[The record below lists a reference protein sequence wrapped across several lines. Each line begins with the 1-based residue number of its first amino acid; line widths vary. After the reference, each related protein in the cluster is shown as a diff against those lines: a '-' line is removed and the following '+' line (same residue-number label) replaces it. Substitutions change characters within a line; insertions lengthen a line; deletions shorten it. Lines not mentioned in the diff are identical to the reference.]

1 MARPRK
7 FIEGLIV
14 RTISIP
20 KSLDDKLN
28 EIAKAEGI
36 SKSKLVNSY
45 IISGMDSKE
54 VSDIINKMED
64 ILQKSPEETKKIDYI
79 DKAIKEVIDSKK
91 TQINYSYKN
100 SGKQIMID
108 VFKQILLPDI
118 KDKLIEYDDSIY
130 LDSITNQIKNRIEI
144 ILRKRYK

>member
-1 MARPRK
+1 MARPTK

-20 KSLDDKLN
+20 KSLDEKLN
-28 EIAKAEGI
+28 EIAKTEGV
-36 SKSKLVNSY
+36 SKSELVNSY

-54 VSDIINKMED
+54 VSDIITKMED

-79 DKAIKEVIDSKK
+79 DKAVEEIINSKK

-100 SGKQIMID
+100 SGKQTMID
-108 VFKQILLPDI
+108 TFKQTLLSPV
-118 KDKLIEYDDSIY
+118 KDKIVMYDDSIN
-130 LDSITNQIKNRIEI
+130 LDSITNKIKNRIEV
-144 ILRKRYK
+144 ILRKIY